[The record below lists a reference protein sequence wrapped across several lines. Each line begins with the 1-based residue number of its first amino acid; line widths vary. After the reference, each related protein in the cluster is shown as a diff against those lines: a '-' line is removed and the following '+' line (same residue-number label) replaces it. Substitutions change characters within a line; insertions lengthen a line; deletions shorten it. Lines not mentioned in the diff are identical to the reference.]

1 MLRRPDRLV
10 LAGVG
15 LVLAQLAFRGWALSG
30 SWFYFDDLAF
40 MSRAANQPFDAD
52 YLAESYGGH
61 LMPAGFALARL
72 LNEVAPFDWV
82 PWAASLL
89 FLQALAGFGM
99 LRLLLSMFG
108 RRWLVIALLAG
119 YLAYVFTLSAGIWWA
134 AGINQLPLLVSFAFG
149 MHAFLDHLRTHRT
162 RSLVAALLWTAGGLV
177 FYEKT
182 LLLVGVYAIVAA
194 CWFTTGTTP
203 ERLRQL
209 WDDYRAAVV
218 TFTLVGGA
226 YLGLYVAY
234 GLDFSPSES
243 TGQSW
248 GPLAWNLVMVT
259 FAPAVIGGPLT
270 WQSINVGSLADPST
284 LFQLIAWVG
293 VGGLVYYA
301 HRTRT
306 HSRRAWLPLVFTMV
320 CNVVLLASARAAV
333 VGPDIAREL
342 RYQTESGALVVVAIG
357 LALMPLVGAR
367 EVNTERPEVPR
378 PYETPRYVVAGVLAV
393 VALATLSSVRY
404 IERWQDG
411 NPSEPYFDHV
421 RTALHEADGPV
432 PLVDAGLPQTLL
444 WSYRFPENI
453 YSHVFRDLEG
463 AEAATYP
470 STALDNLFLFDDEGR
485 LSPVVIPPVRSM
497 EPTRGCGYKLVPG
510 RTTTVPLNG
519 PVIGG
524 GWWIQMGYGSQRD
537 VTVEVVAGDR
547 TYEVDLPRGLH
558 NLYFEAEGEFT
569 AVRLSAEAAE
579 GEQGSGGDPELC
591 VATLDLGI
599 PAPVSPAA

>member
-1 MLRRPDRLV
+1 M
-10 LAGVG
+10 LAGVA
-15 LVLAQLAFRGWALSG
+15 LVLAQLAFRGWALWG

-52 YLAESYGGH
+52 YLVESYGGH
-61 LMPAGFALARL
+61 LMPAGFALTRL
-72 LNEVAPFDWV
+72 LNDVAPFDWL
-82 PWAASLL
+82 PWAATLL
-89 FLQALAGFGM
+89 VLQALAGFGM

-108 RRWLVIALLAG
+108 RRWLVIALLAA
-119 YLAYVFTLSAGIWWA
+119 YLSYVFTLSAGIWWA

-149 MHAFLDHLRTHRT
+149 LHAFLAHLRTHRT
-162 RSLVAALLWTAGGLV
+162 RSLMAALLWTAAGLV

-182 LLLVGVYAIVAA
+182 LLLIGVYAIVAV

-203 ERLRQL
+203 ERLRRL

-218 TFTLVGGA
+218 TFTLVGGL
-226 YLGLYVAY
+226 YLGVYVAY

-248 GPLAWNLVMVT
+248 GPLAWNLVMVA
-259 FAPAVIGGPLT
+259 FAPALVGGPVT
-270 WQSINVGSLADPST
+270 WESISVGSLADPST
-284 LFQLIAWVG
+284 LVQLGAWVV

-301 HRTRT
+301 YRTRT
-306 HSRRAWLPLVFTMV
+306 HSRRAWLPLVFTTA

-333 VGPDIAREL
+333 VGPDIAREF
-342 RYQTESGALVVVAIG
+342 RYQTEAGALVVVALG
-357 LALMPLVGAR
+357 LAFMPLLGAR
-367 EVNTERPEVPR
+367 EVNTERPDVPR
-378 PYETPRYVVAGVLAV
+378 PYETPRYVTAAVLAV
-393 VALATLSSVRY
+393 VALATLSSARY
-404 IERWQDG
+404 VERWQDG

-421 RTALHEADGPV
+421 TAALRAAEEPV

-463 AEAATYP
+463 ADAATYP
-470 STALDNLFLFDDEGR
+470 SSTVDNLFLFDDEGR

-497 EPTRGCGYKLVPG
+497 VPTDGCGYEVSPA
-510 RTTTVPLNG
+510 RTTRVPLDG

-524 GWWIQMGYGSQRD
+524 GWWIQMGYGAQRD

-558 NLYFEAEGEFT
+558 NLFVEAEGEFS
-569 AVRLSAEAAE
+569 AVRVTDESD
-579 GEQGSGGDPELC
+579 GPHRDSGLC
-591 VATLDLGI
+591 VATLELGV
-599 PAPVSPAA
+599 PAPVSPAS

>member
-1 MLRRPDRLV
+1 M
-10 LAGVG
+10 LAGLG
-15 LVLAQLAFRGWALSG
+15 LVLLQLAFRAWALSG

-40 MSRAANQPFDAD
+40 MSRASNQPFDAD
-52 YLAESYGGH
+52 YLVESYGGH

-72 LNEVAPFDWV
+72 LNDLAPFDWL

-89 FLQALAGFGM
+89 VLQALAGFGM

-108 RRWLVIALLAG
+108 RRWPVIALLAG
-119 YLAYVFTLSAGIWWA
+119 YLASVFTLSAGIWWA
-134 AGINQLPLLVSFAFG
+134 AGINQLPLLISLAFG
-149 MHAFLDHLRTHRT
+149 LHAFLAHLRTHRT
-162 RSLVAALLWTAGGLV
+162 RSLVAALLWTAVGLA

-182 LLLVGVYAIVAA
+182 LLLIGVYAIVAV

-209 WDDYRAAVV
+209 WEDYRAAVV
-218 TFTLVGGA
+218 AFTLVGGV
-226 YLGLYVAY
+226 YLGVYVAY
-234 GLDFSPSES
+234 DLDFSPSES

-248 GPLAWNLVMVT
+248 GHLAWNLVMVA
-259 FAPAVIGGPLT
+259 FAPAVVGGPIS
-270 WQSINVGSLADPST
+270 WQSITVGSLADPST
-284 LFQLIAWVG
+284 LVQLGAWVA

-301 HRTRT
+301 YRTRT
-306 HSRRAWLPLVFTMV
+306 HSRRAWLPLVFTMA

-333 VGPDIAREL
+333 VGPDIAREF
-342 RYQTESGALVVVAIG
+342 RYQTESGALVVLAIG
-357 LALMPLVGAR
+357 LAFMPLIGAR
-367 EVNTERPEVPR
+367 EVNTERPDVPR
-378 PYETPRYVVAGVLAV
+378 PYETTSYITAAVLAV
-393 VALATLSSVRY
+393 VAVATVSSVRY
-404 IERWQDG
+404 VERWQDG
-411 NPSEPYFDHV
+411 NPSEPYFDNV
-421 RTALHEADGPV
+421 SSALQKADGPV

-463 AEAATYP
+463 AEAASYP
-470 STALDNLFLFDDEGR
+470 DTTLDNLFLFDDEGR

-497 EPTRGCGYKLVPG
+497 EPTDDCGYRAVPG

-547 TYEVDLPRGLH
+547 TYDVDLPRGLH

-569 AVRLSAEAAE
+569 AVRITDDRPSDAPP
-579 GEQGSGGDPELC
+579 SGLC
-591 VATLDLGI
+591 IATLDLGV
-599 PAPVSPAA
+599 PAPASPAR